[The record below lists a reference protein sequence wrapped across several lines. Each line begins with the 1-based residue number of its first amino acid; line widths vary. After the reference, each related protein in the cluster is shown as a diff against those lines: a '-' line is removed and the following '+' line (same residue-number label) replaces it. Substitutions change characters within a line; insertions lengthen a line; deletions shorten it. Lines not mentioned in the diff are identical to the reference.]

1 VKRSLPPAPRRIG
14 RVFVTA
20 LLLIASTRVVGAP
33 SADAATSPDR
43 LHVTGEDLELV
54 LSPSDADL
62 LVWRACHPSCA
73 AADTAAG
80 TSVRFVVTVRPAVL
94 GESGGD
100 AGVAVSAAPA
110 TVEITETPRG
120 RMVTFASQTSG
131 GVRLVT
137 AFDVARRGYEVAVAL
152 RVVGAGAD
160 AFMVGR
166 RLALDLEAAP
176 RWSPPTGAGWRAIGD
191 DVRRMLVD
199 GDGAHRLGEA
209 APSRVPR
216 AARQWVGFRDRFW
229 TLLARGE
236 DGTPAD
242 LARTPLA
249 LRLESATGA
258 SAVRYTI
265 YSGPVQYDALGH
277 ADPVLRQLL
286 FSGLWSWLRALSV
299 GALRLLDLLTAFVGR
314 PGLAIILL
322 AVAVKLLLLPIT
334 TIAHRLQAR
343 VDEARGRLQP
353 EIDAIKAAYRG
364 EEQARRLVELYRRER
379 VHPLY
384 TLQSLA
390 GVLIQLPVFIAVFD
404 MLAENFALHG
414 ASFLGIRDLAQPDAL
429 IPLPVALPWLGPR
442 LNLLPFVMSG
452 VSLAAAA
459 RYEAAALTPDLVRR
473 QRRNLAGMALLFFVL
488 FYAFPA
494 GMVLYWTSTN
504 ALQLA
509 VRETSRWRRRRQGGG
524 VM

>member
-1 VKRSLPPAPRRIG
+1 MKRSLPPAPRRIG

-73 AADTAAG
+73 AADTATG

-191 DVRRMLVD
+191 DVRRVLVD

-236 DGTPAD
+236 DGTSAD